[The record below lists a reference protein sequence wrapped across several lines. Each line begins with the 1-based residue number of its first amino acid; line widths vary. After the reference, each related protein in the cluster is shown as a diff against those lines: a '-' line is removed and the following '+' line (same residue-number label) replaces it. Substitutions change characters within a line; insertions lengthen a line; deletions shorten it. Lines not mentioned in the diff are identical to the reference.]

1 VHKHGTVKSVILS
14 VGSNAVTR
22 SRRQQISLDATPFYH
37 VVSRCVRR
45 AFLCGQDNLT
55 GRSYE
60 HRRQQIQDDLLR
72 LSSIFFIDVLAFSIM
87 SNHFHVL
94 LHVDRDRGVS
104 ASGTT
109 IVERWHKLF
118 SGTEISQ
125 KFIKGESLE
134 VHEKE
139 ALDLQIDTWRSR
151 LYNISWFMKVLNEGI
166 ARRANKEDDCTGHFW
181 ESRFKSQ
188 ALLDEQAILSC
199 MAYID
204 LNPVRAAMASTPE
217 QSDHT
222 SIQMRIEHWKSR
234 SEEPSEDS
242 PVDEDN
248 LQPDCLFPFAGNP
261 RQPMPAGIPFDLLEY
276 IQLVDWTGRIIREDK
291 RGSIATDIP
300 PIIQRLN
307 ISPAH
312 WVHLCTHFESRFK
325 GLVGSAH
332 SLKTLCYEFGLRR
345 RSNLQNS
352 KLLFG

>member
-1 VHKHGTVKSVILS
+1 M
-14 VGSNAVTR
+14 TR
-22 SRRQQISLDATPFYH
+22 PRRQQISLEATPFYH

-45 AFLCGQDNLT
+45 AFLCGKDELT

-72 LSSIFFIDVLAFSIM
+72 LSSIFYIDILAFSIM
-87 SNHFHVL
+87 HNHFHLL
-94 LHVDRDRGVS
+94 LHVNRYSGPA
-104 ASGTT
+104 ASGIS

-134 VHEKE
+134 PHEKK
-139 ALDLQIDTWRSR
+139 ALDALIDTWRSR

-166 ARRANKEDDCTGHFW
+166 ARRANKEDECTGHFW

-188 ALLDEQAILSC
+188 ALLDEQAIMSC
-199 MAYID
+199 MVYID
-204 LNPVRAAMASTPE
+204 LNPVRAAIAATPE
-217 QSDHT
+217 QSDYT

-234 SEEPSEDS
+234 SKKPSGDL

-248 LQPDCLFPFAGNP
+248 LQPDVLFPFAGSP
-261 RQPMPAGIPFDLLEY
+261 RQPMPTGIPYDLLEY
-276 IQLVDWTGRIIREDK
+276 IQLVDWTGRIIRDDK
-291 RGSIATDIP
+291 RGSIATGTP

-307 ISPAH
+307 ISPDH

-325 GLVGSAH
+325 GLVGSVN
-332 SLKTLCYEFGLRR
+332 SLKSLCCEFGLHR
-345 RSNLQNS
+345 RSNLRNS